1 MLLTGTFP
9 RVIDDKQRIA
19 LPKRIREV
27 LETGPGAKELGLFL
41 TPGTDTS
48 LALYREDSLTAL
60 GERLAA
66 TSPNRRDV
74 RAFGRAF
81 YAQAERIDLD
91 DQNRF
96 RIPAALITH
105 AGLTKEVVLLGV
117 QDHLEIWDKQRWDRY
132 LAEQSAEFDRI
143 AEEAFGTTSA
153 DAGR

>member
-9 RVIDDKQRIA
+9 RVVDDKQRIA

-27 LETGPGAKELGLFL
+27 LEAGPDAKQLGLFL
-41 TPGTDTS
+41 TPGTDSS

-66 TSPNRRDV
+66 ASPNRRDV

-81 YAQAERIDLD
+81 YAQAERIELD

-96 RIPAALITH
+96 RIPAALVTH

-117 QDHLEIWDKQRWDRY
+117 QDHLEIWDKQRWERY

-143 AEEAFGTTSA
+143 AEEAFGA
-153 DAGR
+153 LPPHAGT